1 MNTTHT
7 SAPASDTT
15 TATRTARTVR
25 HATEDRGL
33 LVDLMA
39 ATPAHT
45 MRRELLCAVISLAIA
60 GVVLFVI
67 APPLHIVGFVI
78 GLVIVIMGARFVWGA
93 LRHGWFSADR

>member
-1 MNTTHT
+1 MNTTHNT
-7 SAPASDTT
+7 GSAPETAADTDR
-15 TATRTARTVR
+15 APERP
-25 HATEDRGL
+25 TEDRGL

-45 MRRELLCAVISLAIA
+45 MSRELLCAVISLAIA

-78 GLVIVIMGARFVWGA
+78 GLVIVVMGARFVWGA

>member
-1 MNTTHT
+1 MNTAHT
-7 SAPASDTT
+7 SARDSDTT
-15 TATRTARTVR
+15 TTTGPTDTGTHPA
-25 HATEDRGL
+25 EDRSL

-67 APPLHIVGFVI
+67 APPLHIVGIVM
-78 GLVIVIMGARFVWGA
+78 GLVIVVMGARFVWGA
-93 LRHGWFSADR
+93 ARYGWFTTDR